1 MMQKKENTL
10 RRTVDIDEMLDIEI
24 KSMAEKRGWSFSKM
38 AYVLLQYAV
47 KEKTRRNK
55 GEGHFKYHTSNPC
68 SCYSGRQGFFS
79 YIPKPVTSWWVEK
92 ITPA

>member
-55 GEGHFKYHTSNPC
+55 G
-68 SCYSGRQGFFS
+68 
-79 YIPKPVTSWWVEK
+79 
-92 ITPA
+92 